1 MNVFFLHSVVVFI
14 SSWKENMKRRR
25 PDSKQIQLRCY
36 ICLSSVSKTNLTVIR
51 RRKMGIWF
59 ELRDGYLV
67 WIQRAAR
74 VFQIEI
80 QLRVLWKSVEDWLKS
95 ILHAAG
101 AAARPRATSGMLCC
115 SLWNATEF
123 GASSQAQVMV
133 GYDRVQKNFKIDRIL
148 WICLIFRAL
157 FQCILDRAAARSASE
172 SRGCSGA
179 NGARPRCPSTS
190 AGYALHSLS
199 WTVFLIFWTSQ
210 HLKKHRESLLQFLC
224 REEHGTDHYPGRTD
238 SIEY

>member
-1 MNVFFLHSVVVFI
+1 MG
-14 SSWKENMKRRR
+14 SSFEFWR
-25 PDSKQIQLRCY
+25 
-36 ICLSSVSKTNLTVIR
+36 
-51 RRKMGIWF
+51 MGIWF
-59 ELRDGYLV
+59 ALKELHGSSKLRRNCVYSGKEPRV
-67 WIQRAAR
+67 GSNRTAR
-74 VFQIEI
+74 GGGV
-80 QLRVLWKSVEDWLKS
+80 
-95 ILHAAG
+95 
-101 AAARPRATSGMLCC
+101 AARPPPTSGMLCC

-190 AGYALHSLS
+190 AGYALHSLGQILWNDS
-199 WTVFLIFWTSQ
+199 SQ
-210 HLKKHRESLLQFLC
+210 LHSVRCNGQVVSTEKLGLCCSSLF
-224 REEHGTDHYPGRTD
+224 
-238 SIEY
+238 